1 MGGVNWQVMTPS
13 QLRVQ
18 NRIQNQ
24 GARQARTGQGPGA
37 AGRRAARG
45 GGGY

>member
-1 MGGVNWQVMTPS
+1 MAGVNWRVMTPG

-24 GARQARTGQGPGA
+24 ATRQARTGQGPGA

-45 GGGY
+45 GGSY

>member
-1 MGGVNWQVMTPS
+1 MAGVNWRVMTR

-24 GARQARTGQGPGA
+24 ATRQARTGQGPGA

>member
-1 MGGVNWQVMTPS
+1 MGGVNWKVMTPA
-13 QLRVQ
+13 QLRVK
-18 NRIQNQ
+18 NRIQKL
-24 GARQARTGQGPGA
+24 AAEQARTGRGPGA